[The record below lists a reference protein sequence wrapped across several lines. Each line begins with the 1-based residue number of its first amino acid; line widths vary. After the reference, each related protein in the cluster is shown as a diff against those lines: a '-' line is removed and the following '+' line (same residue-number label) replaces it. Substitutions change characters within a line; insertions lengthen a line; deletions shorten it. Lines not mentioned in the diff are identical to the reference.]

1 MNILAINQK
10 SYGIEHVVS
19 TLKELGHSVT
29 LTDLN
34 IDDVRISKFVDDFFN
49 SKVSANNYDAVF
61 TFNYFPVISDN
72 CKQHNIKYISWVY
85 DSPHVVLYSYTIINS
100 CNYIFLFDKNIYD
113 ELKNGGI
120 NTVYYLPLAAD
131 TDYYDRFKPN
141 DSITA
146 KYRSDVSFVGS
157 LYNEKH
163 RLYDKFNSLPLH
175 TKGYID
181 GIVTAQSKIYGYFFL
196 QELLTEEITN
206 EIQKIVPYPIN
217 KYGIET
223 PEYVYS
229 HCFMARKVTEIERHD
244 LLKAVSENFNLKL
257 YTSGDTSVFP
267 HAVCMGPVDYY
278 DTMPYVFKCSKINLN
293 ITLKSIIN
301 GIPLRAFDIM
311 GCGGFLLSNYQEDF
325 VKYFTPGEDLVIYE
339 SQSDLLYKIKYY
351 LTHEDERMQIA
362 ENGYTKV
369 KNLHSFKI
377 RLNKIM
383 DIVNYTI

>member
-72 CKQHNIKYISWVY
+72 CKRHNIKYISWVY

-113 ELKNGGI
+113 ELKNDGI

-196 QELLTEEITN
+196 QELLTEDITN

-351 LTHEDERMQIA
+351 LAHEDERMQIA